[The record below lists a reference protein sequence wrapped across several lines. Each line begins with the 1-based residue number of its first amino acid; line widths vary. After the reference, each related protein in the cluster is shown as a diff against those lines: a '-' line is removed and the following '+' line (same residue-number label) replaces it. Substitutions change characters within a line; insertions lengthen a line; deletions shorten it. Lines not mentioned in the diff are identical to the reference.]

1 MISNTLR
8 RWLIGASLIGLLL
21 LPACIGF
28 PELPGTAPLPAP
40 TPTTGTSSGTVVPA
54 TPPPPAPSPTTAGG
68 GEAAGWR
75 ETALRDADLRS
86 LVRAADGTLYA
97 AAENAV
103 YRSTDGGSSWTAQPT
118 GFSIRELA
126 VAGANAQVIFAGNG
140 EGCASGLPGELHRS
154 TDGGAT
160 WATVAGGPRSLIVD
174 DANTLLGIACDG
186 VYRSTDGAQT
196 WSKLPNSGVT
206 NLDGALLARGVNDRA
221 TLYAVYVAEGG
232 SVALRRSTDGGR
244 TWATLADPQLRG
256 PLDFAVDPKDAK
268 HIYFMGLSGFFSSA
282 NAGQR
287 WNAHNQGLPA
297 VEGNYSLTNLALDS
311 GGTPPP
317 GATATLY
324 LGSYSGGN
332 NQAAT
337 VFRWNGRDAWE
348 PVAADPAGHSLHRL
362 LVATGAPT
370 RSGRALVAATDS
382 GIYQLPLP

>member
-1 MISNTLR
+1 MIRSTLR
-8 RWLIGASLIGLLL
+8 RWLIGGSLIGLVL

-40 TPTTGTSSGTVVPA
+40 SPTTGTSTGTVVPV
-54 TPPPPAPSPTTAGG
+54 PAPTTAGG
-68 GEAAGWR
+68 EATTWR
-75 ETALRDADLRS
+75 ETTLRGADLRS
-86 LVRAADGTLYA
+86 LVRAANGTLYA
-97 AAENAV
+97 ATENAV
-103 YRSTDGGSSWTAQPT
+103 YRSTDGGGSWTAQT
-118 GFSIRELA
+118 AGFSIRELA
-126 VAGANAQVIFAGNG
+126 VAGANAQVIYAGTG
-140 EGCASGLPGELHRS
+140 EGCSSGAPGELHRS

-174 DANTLLGIACDG
+174 DATTLLGIQCDG

-196 WSKLPNSGVT
+196 WSKLPDSGVT

-221 TLYAVYVAEGG
+221 YLYAVYVAEGG

-244 TWATLADPQLRG
+244 TWTTFADPQVRG
-256 PLDFAVDPKDAK
+256 PLDFVVDPKDAK
-268 HIYFMGLSGFFSSA
+268 HVYFMGLSGFFSSA

-297 VEGNYSLTNLALDS
+297 VEGNYSLTNLALDT

-332 NQAAT
+332 SQGAT
-337 VFRWNGRDAWE
+337 VYRWNGRNAWE
-348 PVAADPAGHSLHRL
+348 PVIADPAGHSLHRL
-362 LVATGAPT
+362 LVATGAGT
-370 RSGRALVAATDS
+370 RSGRALVAATA
-382 GIYQLPLP
+382 GGLYQLPLP